1 MIAKSISYA
10 HLFKDIATISSGDRR
25 ALFAGWAVAKY
36 VLGLELDRDEATLVR
51 EASNIGSYGPDDR
64 GDDTRVLDAAMFNL
78 EEGTEQDQALE
89 FAYRVAASG
98 KTSLRQIV
106 VAYGDEPVTNEMAA
120 RHRDIVRRLLRAEN
134 KPMIYSNH
142 GDTRF
147 GHFHLAVCTADAKSG
162 KVGEWG
168 QGKEIE
174 ALHIALAICEAQ
186 DNLQPEPNRRYV
198 ADETG
203 VYHTWSGFRIAEPNG
218 DIINRGAFKAVEAEQ
233 AEFDAEVLAP
243 SDAYVGQALP
253 NPKAITLLA
262 RAVSRQAKSWDEWHR
277 GLARVGI
284 RYEPYRVKGEIAG
297 GHLVANGVLDKS
309 DDRIPASDVNAGY
322 KRLCNKL
329 GKCPYEAPAS
339 DIRVRSF
346 VAPAYRKMGHDVGHV
361 LSRDIDLAEQAE
373 RQAQI
378 DSELEEFER
387 ALRDRHEV
395 IRGQRAD
402 AKKAREKMKSRDE
415 KRRQHNLQQKREK
428 ASREEAE
435 KILRELHLSFD
446 REAGRKRKGPRPKT
460 EPAATVLWGESRECF
475 LDHDERS
482 GDWTKR
488 YSIEQSDHSRTYR
501 LNDEIAFVE
510 TANFIAVYS
519 GDRQGKI
526 DALRR
531 AHEKF
536 GRVKIVGPASFRRE
550 MLLLAA
556 QMQIP
561 LDAKQAKEAEKLL
574 AKSRVKKHRGVE
586 VIYDTAWFDRPKR
599 KRANTA
605 PLEGLHQQQEREKRG
620 ARFTPRMLQDFRRR
634 NARDDE
640 NSREGKPNAA
650 KIPIAHRFLTEMNC
664 DRMLLSVSRFSV
676 DGVRF
681 LDDEELLK
689 KFAPLPHAL
698 VRPEIQQRLEAI
710 RRVQEAKRQWIFTG
724 LATGEFELREDK
736 LVITDSHGS
745 WPADFIEG
753 QRHDATFIAQMRDAA
768 KGDYPG
774 KIVDLA
780 VRPEIAVWRQLR
792 EGTDQEKSLAAFI
805 VDEWMRTSA
814 RTDRHV
820 IFQTM
825 TYTEAE
831 QLRRTT
837 GLAAEAYRGS
847 FYQKDG
853 ESDQAF
859 ARRQRIAE
867 RSNRQ
872 QGR

>member
-1 MIAKSISYA
+1 MIAKSIFYA
-10 HLFKDIATISSGDRR
+10 HLFKDIATISSADRK

-36 VLGLELDRDEATLVR
+36 VLGLELDQDEVTLVR
-51 EASNIGSYGPDDR
+51 EASNIGSYGADDR
-64 GDDTRVLDAAMFNL
+64 GDDTRVLDAAIFNL
-78 EEGTEQDQALE
+78 EEGTEQDRALE
-89 FAYRVAASG
+89 FAFRVAASG
-98 KTSLRQIV
+98 KKSLRQIV

-120 RHRDIVRRLLRAEN
+120 RHRDIFRRVLRAEN

-147 GHFHLAVCTADAKSG
+147 GHFHIAVCTADAKSG

-198 ADETG
+198 ADKTG

-218 DIINRGAFKAVEAEQ
+218 DIINRSAFKAVEAEQ

-243 SDAYVGQALP
+243 ADAYIGQALP
-253 NPKAITLLA
+253 NPKAIKLLA

-297 GHLVANGVLDKS
+297 GHLVANGVLDTS

-322 KRLCNKL
+322 KRLCKKL
-329 GKCPYEAPAS
+329 GDRPYQPPS
-339 DIRVRSF
+339 DDIRVRSF
-346 VAPAYRKMGHDVGHV
+346 VAPAYRRIGQDVSHD
-361 LSRDIDLAEQAE
+361 LSQDTDLAEQAE
-373 RQAQI
+373 LQAQI
-378 DSELEEFER
+378 ESEVEEFER
-387 ALRDRHEV
+387 ALKERHEV
-395 IRGQRAD
+395 IRRQRAD
-402 AKKAREKMKSRDE
+402 AKKARERMKSRDE
-415 KRRQHNLQQKREK
+415 KRRQHNLQQKRER

-435 KILRELHLSFD
+435 KILRELRLSFD

-460 EPAATVLWGESRECF
+460 EPASTVLWGEYG
-475 LDHDERS
+475 ERS
-482 GDWTKR
+482 LDQDDEPGTWTRR
-488 YSIEQSDHSRTYR
+488 YLIEQWDHGRAYR
-501 LNDEIAFVE
+501 LDDEIAFVE
-510 TANFIAVYS
+510 TASFIAVYS
-519 GDRQGKI
+519 NDRQAKI

-536 GRVKIVGPASFRRE
+536 GRVKVVGPASYRRE

-556 QMQIP
+556 QMEIP
-561 LDAKQAKEAEKLL
+561 LHAKQVKEAEKLL
-574 AKSRVKKHRGVE
+574 AKSRVKKGQISE
-586 VIYDTAWFDRPKR
+586 VIYDSAWFDRPKR
-599 KRANTA
+599 KKANTLS
-605 PLEGLHQQQEREKRG
+605 PEELQMQLEREQRG
-620 ARFTPRMLQDFRRR
+620 ARFTSSVLQDFRRR
-634 NARDDE
+634 NARDDKDH
-640 NSREGKPNAA
+640 REDKPNSA

-664 DRMLLSVSRFSV
+664 DRMLLCVSQFSV

-689 KFAPLPHAL
+689 KFAPLPNAL
-698 VRPEIQQRLEAI
+698 VRPEMQQRLEAI
-710 RRVQEAKRQWIFTG
+710 RRVQEAKRLWIVTG
-724 LATGEFELREDK
+724 LAKGELQLRKDK
-736 LVITDSHGS
+736 LLIPDGHGN
-745 WPADFIEG
+745 WPIEFIDG
-753 QRHDATFIAQMRDAA
+753 QRRDPAFVAQMREAA
-768 KGDYPG
+768 KGDYSG
-774 KIVDLA
+774 KLVDLA
-780 VRPEIAVWRQLR
+780 VRPEIAVWREAR
-792 EGTDQEKSLAAFI
+792 EGSDQEKVLAPYI

-814 RTDRHV
+814 DADRETV
-820 IFQTM
+820 FRAM

-831 QLRRTT
+831 KLRRTA
-837 GLAAEAYRGS
+837 GLAAEEYRGK

-853 ESDQAF
+853 ESDRAF
-859 ARRQRIAE
+859 VRRQRIAE

>member
-36 VLGLELDRDEATLVR
+36 VLGLELDQDEATLVR

-64 GDDTRVLDAAMFNL
+64 GDDTRVLDAAIFNL

-120 RHRDIVRRLLRAEN
+120 RHRDIFRRLLRAEN

-346 VAPAYRKMGHDVGHV
+346 VAPAYRKMGHDFGHDF
-361 LSRDIDLAEQAE
+361 SRDIDLAEQAE

-446 REAGRKRKGPRPKT
+446 REAGRKRKGPRNP
-460 EPAATVLWGESRECF
+460 PPRSYGVNPESAF
-475 LDHDERS
+475 
-482 GDWTKR
+482 
-488 YSIEQSDHSRTYR
+488 SIMMR
-501 LNDEIAFVE
+501 
-510 TANFIAVYS
+510 
-519 GDRQGKI
+519 DR
-526 DALRR
+526 
-531 AHEKF
+531 
-536 GRVKIVGPASFRRE
+536 
-550 MLLLAA
+550 
-556 QMQIP
+556 
-561 LDAKQAKEAEKLL
+561 
-574 AKSRVKKHRGVE
+574 
-586 VIYDTAWFDRPKR
+586 
-599 KRANTA
+599 
-605 PLEGLHQQQEREKRG
+605 
-620 ARFTPRMLQDFRRR
+620 
-634 NARDDE
+634 
-640 NSREGKPNAA
+640 
-650 KIPIAHRFLTEMNC
+650 
-664 DRMLLSVSRFSV
+664 
-676 DGVRF
+676 
-681 LDDEELLK
+681 
-689 KFAPLPHAL
+689 
-698 VRPEIQQRLEAI
+698 
-710 RRVQEAKRQWIFTG
+710 
-724 LATGEFELREDK
+724 ATGR
-736 LVITDSHGS
+736 S
-745 WPADFIEG
+745 
-753 QRHDATFIAQMRDAA
+753 ATR
-768 KGDYPG
+768 
-774 KIVDLA
+774 
-780 VRPEIAVWRQLR
+780 
-792 EGTDQEKSLAAFI
+792 SNN
-805 VDEWMRTSA
+805 
-814 RTDRHV
+814 
-820 IFQTM
+820 
-825 TYTEAE
+825 
-831 QLRRTT
+831 RTT
-837 GLAAEAYRGS
+837 AGPTG
-847 FYQKDG
+847 
-853 ESDQAF
+853 
-859 ARRQRIAE
+859 
-867 RSNRQ
+867 
-872 QGR
+872 

>member
-10 HLFKDIATISSGDRR
+10 HLFRDIATISSADRK

-36 VLGLELDRDEATLVR
+36 VLDLELGQDESTLVR

-64 GDDTRVLDAAMFNL
+64 DDDTRVLDVAIFNL
-78 EEGTEQDQALE
+78 EEGTEQDRALE
-89 FAYRVAASG
+89 FAYLVAASG
-98 KTSLRQIV
+98 KNSLRQIV
-106 VAYGDEPVTNEMAA
+106 VAYGDEPVTHEMAA
-120 RHRDIVRRLLRAEN
+120 SHRDIFRRVLRAEN

-142 GDTRF
+142 GDTSF
-147 GHFHLAVCTADAKSG
+147 GHFHLAVCTADSRSG

-203 VYHTWSGFRIAEPNG
+203 VYHTWSGFRMAEPNG

-243 SDAYVGQALP
+243 TDAHVGQALP
-253 NPKAITLLA
+253 NPKAIKLLA

-277 GLARVGI
+277 GLARVGL

-297 GHLVANGVLDKS
+297 GHLVANGVFDKS

-346 VAPAYRKMGHDVGHV
+346 VAPAYRKKGHAGGRD
-361 LSRDIDLAEQAE
+361 LSRDIDLTEQAE

-378 DSELEEFER
+378 DSELEGFEQ
-387 ALRDRHEV
+387 ALQERREAIKH
-395 IRGQRAD
+395 QRVD
-402 AKKAREKMKSRDE
+402 AKKAREKLKSRDE

-428 ASREEAE
+428 ASRQEAE
-435 KILRELHLSFD
+435 RILRELHLSFD

-460 EPAATVLWGESRECF
+460 EPASTVLWGEYETLF
-475 LDHDERS
+475 LDHDEEP
-482 GDWTKR
+482 GMWTKR
-488 YSIEQSDHSRTYR
+488 YSIELSDLSRIYR
-501 LNDEIAFVE
+501 LNHEIGFIE
-510 TANFIAVYS
+510 TASFIAVYS
-519 GDRQGKI
+519 DDRQAKI

-531 AHEKF
+531 AQEKF
-536 GRVKIVGPASFRRE
+536 GTVKVVGPASYRRE

-561 LDAKQAKEAEKLL
+561 LDAKQATEAEKLL
-574 AKSRVKKHRGVE
+574 VKSRVKKGPVSE
-586 VIYDTAWFDRPKR
+586 VIFDTAWFERSKR
-599 KRANTA
+599 KKADTQ
-605 PLEGLHQQQEREKRG
+605 PSEELQKQQGREQRG
-620 ARFTPRMLQDFRRR
+620 ARFTPLVLQDFRRR
-634 NARDDE
+634 NARDDKDR
-640 NSREGKPNAA
+640 REGKPNSA
-650 KIPIAHRFLTEMNC
+650 KIPIANRFLTEMNC
-664 DRMLLSVSRFSV
+664 DRMLLCVSQFSV
-676 DGVRF
+676 EGVRF

-689 KFAPLPHAL
+689 KFATLPHAL
-698 VRPEIQQRLEAI
+698 VRPEVQQRLEAI
-710 RRVQEAKRQWIFTG
+710 RRVQEAKRLWIFTG
-724 LATGEFELREDK
+724 LAMGEFKLREDK
-736 LVITDSHGS
+736 LVIPDSHGS
-745 WPADFIEG
+745 WPAEFIEG
-753 QRHDATFIAQMRDAA
+753 QRGDPAFVAQLREAA
-768 KGDYPG
+768 EGDYSG
-774 KIVDLA
+774 KIVDLT
-780 VRPEIAVWRQLR
+780 VRPEIAVWREAR
-792 EGTDQEKSLAAFI
+792 EGSDQEKPLAPYI
-805 VDEWMRTSA
+805 VDEWMRTSGHA
-814 RTDRHV
+814 DRHA
-820 IFQTM
+820 IFRTM
-825 TYTEAE
+825 KYTEAE

-837 GLAAEAYRGS
+837 GLAAEAYRGA

-853 ESDQAF
+853 ESDQEF